1 MYLAP
6 YLFYMNNLSKSILS
20 FISIIVLLYS
30 CSGSDDDDDI
40 SSIPLEPLKDQY
52 VIENDSII
60 EFMKTHFYNYD
71 DFDNLSSNSSVELK
85 IDTIAGDN
93 LDKTPIFDQVTTFTI
108 DLIDEN
114 DEVVPHN
121 MYYVINREGTGD
133 NPTVADSVF
142 VSYKG
147 MTLDKTS
154 FDSRKNPI
162 WLDNTATVRGFGEFS
177 ALLKRGEISTNP
189 NGTYE
194 FNNFGIG
201 FVIMPS
207 GLGYYESSTLSIS
220 SYSPLIFQINLHTL
234 NSTDHDADGIL
245 TIDEDLNGDN
255 IFSNDDTDGDSIP
268 NYRDRDDDGDG
279 ILTKDEYD
287 VDGDGEAD
295 DTDGDGVPDYLDN
308 DEED

>member
-6 YLFYMNNLSKSILS
+6 YLFYMNNLYKFLLL
-20 FISIIVLLYS
+20 FLSIIVLFNS
-30 CSGSDDDDDI
+30 CSDSDSDDDI
-40 SSIPLEPLKDQY
+40 SNVPLEPLKDQY

-60 EFMKTHFYNYD
+60 EFMKTHFYNYE
-71 DFDNLSSNSSVELK
+71 DFDNLSLNSSVELI

-93 LDKTPIFDQVTTFTI
+93 LDKTPIFDQVKTFTI

-114 DEVVPHN
+114 DEVIPHN
-121 MYYVINREGTGD
+121 MYYVINREGNGS

-154 FDSRKNPI
+154 FDTRKNPI
-162 WLDNTATVRGFGEFS
+162 WLDNTSTVRGFGEFS
-177 ALLKRGEISTNP
+177 TLLKRGEISSNL

-207 GLGYYESSTLSIS
+207 ALGYYESSTLSIS
-220 SYSPLIFQINLHTL
+220 SYSPLIFQINLYTL

-245 TIDEDLNGDN
+245 TIEEDLNGDN
-255 IFSNDDTDGDSIP
+255 IFSNDDTDEDGIP
-268 NYRDRDDDGDG
+268 NYRDMDDDGDG

-287 VDGDGEAD
+287 ADGDGLVD
-295 DTDGDGVPDYLDN
+295 DSDGDGVPDYLDN
-308 DEED
+308 DN

>member
-6 YLFYMNNLSKSILS
+6 YLFYMNNLSKSLLS

-30 CSGSDDDDDI
+30 CSGSDDDDI
-40 SSIPLEPLKDQY
+40 SSIPLEPLGDQY

-121 MYYVINREGTGD
+121 MYYVINREGTGN

-220 SYSPLIFQINLHTL
+220 AYSPLIFQINLHTL

-255 IFSNDDTDGDSIP
+255 IFSNDDTDADSIP

-287 VDGDGEAD
+287 EDGDGYAD

>member
-1 MYLAP
+1 
-6 YLFYMNNLSKSILS
+6 MNNLSKSILS

-30 CSGSDDDDDI
+30 CSGSDDDDI
-40 SSIPLEPLKDQY
+40 SIIPLEPLKDQY

-220 SYSPLIFQINLHTL
+220 PYSPLIFQINLHTL

-255 IFSNDDTDGDSIP
+255 IFSNDDTDADSIP

>member
-1 MYLAP
+1 
-6 YLFYMNNLSKSILS
+6 MNNLSKSILS

-30 CSGSDDDDDI
+30 CSGSDDDDI
-40 SSIPLEPLKDQY
+40 SSIPLEPLGDQY

-147 MTLDKTS
+147 MTLDKNS

-220 SYSPLIFQINLHTL
+220 PYSPLIFQINLHTL

-255 IFSNDDTDGDSIP
+255 IFSNDDTDADSIP